1 MAQFFTFTKK
11 SQRFQFFENGQNME
25 IGTEIELVTL
35 CILFSIFEPKNVYKA
50 KSVFILIG
58 LECQSRRCILSNI
71 IAVTKHK
78 NDIDVVQC
86 HETIVIAIDGALC
99 RRFSS
104 ISFSLEWCVQLQW
117 SPHWAH
123 VTFTQLRSNLSQMHS
138 RLVIR
143 ILPSVANYRSS
154 QFVQVWKMVMWW
166 IILHV

>member
-1 MAQFFTFTKK
+1 M
-11 SQRFQFFENGQNME
+11 
-25 IGTEIELVTL
+25 
-35 CILFSIFEPKNVYKA
+35 
-50 KSVFILIG
+50 
-58 LECQSRRCILSNI
+58 CQSTRCILSNI

-99 RRFSS
+99 CRFSS

-143 ILPSVANYRSS
+143 ILNSVANSEYLVSFNHNCYADCLVTMVEVYFVFKINHRYHIWEDTFRISYMIEK
-154 QFVQVWKMVMWW
+154 VQVGNTDSKEIWQRERQTIWQKIREV
-166 IILHV
+166 LGT